1 MATHPFE
8 AAQTEPYIDDS
19 EYEQFDGILLEREV
33 PGLDHAE
40 MQRRMT
46 DLLRPFEQQLG
57 GRALQ
62 EWSISD
68 GSGNWLTPD
77 VTFSYPEIQITR
89 RKHLLVP
96 ARLVVEIRSTDQ
108 TLKKL
113 FDKRDRYRKWQIPH
127 YWIIDPI
134 ETAAYDCP
142 MDPASGSLIV
152 VANDALEAG
161 EIKVAVADILP
172 ESRC

>member
-19 EYEQFDGILLEREV
+19 EYEQFEGILSERPA
-33 PGLDHAE
+33 PGSDHAE
-40 MQRRMT
+40 FQLKMV
-46 DLLRPFEQQLG
+46 LLLQPFVAQLG
-57 GRALQ
+57 GKVLQ

-77 VTFSYPEIQITR
+77 VTFSYPEPKQTR

-96 ARLVVEIRSTDQ
+96 ARLVVEIRSSDQ
-108 TLKKL
+108 TLKTL

-127 YWIIDPI
+127 YWIIDAI

-161 EIKVAVADILP
+161 EIKVVVADIFA
-172 ESRC
+172 

>member
-1 MATHPFE
+1 MATHPLE
-8 AAQTEPYIDDS
+8 TSTEPYIDDS
-19 EYEQFDGILLEREV
+19 EYERFEGILSERPV
-33 PGLDHAE
+33 PGSDHAE
-40 MQRRMT
+40 LQLKMVL
-46 DLLRPFEQQLG
+46 LLRPYLAHLG
-57 GRALQ
+57 GKVLQ

-77 VTFSYPEIQITR
+77 VTFSYPESKQTR

-108 TLKKL
+108 TLKTL
-113 FDKRDRYRKWQIPH
+113 FDKRERYRKWQIPH

-142 MDPASGSLIV
+142 MDPVNSSVIV
-152 VANDALEAG
+152 LENDKLRAG
-161 EIKVAVADILP
+161 EIEVAVADIFA
-172 ESRC
+172 

>member
-1 MATHPFE
+1 MATHPLE
-8 AAQTEPYIDDS
+8 TAQAEPYIDDS
-19 EYEQFDGILLEREV
+19 EYERFDGVLSERPV
-33 PGLDHAE
+33 PGLDHAD

-77 VTFSYPEIQITR
+77 VTFSYPEIQTTR
-89 RKHLLVP
+89 RGHLRVP
-96 ARLVVEIRSTDQ
+96 ARLVVEVRSSDQ
-108 TLKKL
+108 TLKTL
-113 FDKRDRYRKWQIPH
+113 FDKRERYRNWQIPH
-127 YWIIDPI
+127 YWIVDPI

-142 MDPASGSLIV
+142 MDPANSSVIV
-152 VANDALEAG
+152 VEDDKLRAG
-161 EIKVAVADILP
+161 EIEVAVADIFRT
-172 ESRC
+172 ER